1 MRPSIASLGLAAS
14 IVLLSC
20 FVEDARGQSTHETM
34 EQLRAQQME
43 AARRDARR
51 RELERAMDEV
61 SRRRVTAHAEKPQL
75 MPQRKMTEEHK
86 RLLFPSAE
94 ERNAFAAF
102 LRQPHTGIV
111 RLLPQSD
118 CRFDPRVLYASGA
131 PSCVAA
137 IPPVPGGGS
146 FYSFRSGGHQWGPR
160 ADMWLRDGVFRVGFA
175 GESLGFLT
183 ALGDV
188 PLEAVTL
195 NSAGVDYLNE
205 FSPPTS
211 IAEAQRQYEL
221 NKVGFRVRNHVYG
234 AAMYV
239 RPGMTYVLRSITYKA
254 DNEQSK
260 KRKPADV
267 LVSFRVVN
275 HAADGSV
282 TLVWK
287 ELQRRK
293 SPKLLDVADGG
304 RRGGR

>member
-14 IVLLSC
+14 ILALSC
-20 FVEDARGQSTHETM
+20 FTGEARGQVTSETM

-43 AARRDARR
+43 AARREARR
-51 RELERAMDEV
+51 QELARAMDQV
-61 SRRRVTAHAEKPQL
+61 SRRAAPTAAEASQP
-75 MPQRKMTEEHK
+75 MPKRKLTQEHK

-94 ERNAFAAF
+94 ERDAFAAF
-102 LRQPHTGIV
+102 LRQPHTGMV

-118 CRFDPRVLYASGA
+118 CPLDPRLIHADS
-131 PSCVAA
+131 SCVDS

-160 ADMWLRDGVFRVGFA
+160 ADVWLRGGAFRAGFA

-195 NSAGVDYLNE
+195 DSAGVDYLNE

-211 IAEAQRQYEL
+211 LAEAERQYEL

-239 RPGMTYVLRSITYKA
+239 RPGMTYVLRSITYRA

-260 KRKPADV
+260 RRKPADV
-267 LVSFRVVN
+267 LVSFRVVSR
-275 HAADGSV
+275 AADGSV

-293 SPKLLDVADGG
+293 SPKLKA
-304 RRGGR
+304 

>member
-14 IVLLSC
+14 IVVLSC
-20 FVEDARGQSTHETM
+20 FAGEARGQSTYETM
-34 EQLRAQQME
+34 EQLRQQQME

-61 SRRRVTAHAEKPQL
+61 TRRRAAARAEIAQP
-75 MPQRKMTEEHK
+75 MPKRKLTEEHK
-86 RLLFPSAE
+86 RLLSPSAK
-94 ERNAFAAF
+94 EREAFASF
-102 LRQPHTGIV
+102 LRQRHTGLV
-111 RLLPQSD
+111 RLLSQGD
-118 CRFDPRVLYASGA
+118 CRVDPRVLYAGSS
-131 PSCVAA
+131 PSCADA

-146 FYSFRSGGHQWGPR
+146 FYSFRSGGHQWGLR
-160 ADMWLRDGVFRVGFA
+160 ADVWLREGVFRAGFA

-195 NSAGVDYLNE
+195 DRAGVDYLAA

-211 IAEAQRQYEL
+211 LAEAQRQYEL

-239 RPGMTYVLRSITYKA
+239 RPEMTYVLRSITYKA
-254 DNEQSK
+254 DSEQSK
-260 KRKPADV
+260 QRKPADV
-267 LVSFRVVN
+267 LVAFRVVSR
-275 HAADGSV
+275 APDGSV
-282 TLVWK
+282 TLLWK

-293 SPKLLDVADGG
+293 SPKLKM
-304 RRGGR
+304 

>member
-1 MRPSIASLGLAAS
+1 MRPSIASLGFAAS
-14 IVLLSC
+14 ILALSC
-20 FVEDARGQSTHETM
+20 FTGEARGQTSETV

-43 AARRDARR
+43 AARREARR
-51 RELERAMDEV
+51 QELARAMDQV
-61 SRRRVTAHAEKPQL
+61 SRRAAPTSAEASQPTPK
-75 MPQRKMTEEHK
+75 RKLTEEHK

-94 ERNAFAAF
+94 ERDAFAAF

-118 CRFDPRVLYASGA
+118 CRFDPRLLYASGA
-131 PSCVAA
+131 PSCVDA

-160 ADMWLRDGVFRVGFA
+160 ADVWLRGGAFRAGFA

-188 PLEAVTL
+188 PLDAVTL
-195 NSAGVDYLNE
+195 GSAGVDYLAE

-211 IAEAQRQYEL
+211 IAEAERQYEL

-239 RPGMTYVLRSITYKA
+239 RPGMTYVLRSIIYKA
-254 DNEQSK
+254 DTELNK
-260 KRKPADV
+260 RRKPADV
-267 LVSFRVVN
+267 LVSFRVVS

-282 TLVWK
+282 TLIWK

-293 SPKLLDVADGG
+293 SPKLKT
-304 RRGGR
+304 